1 MKGRTS
7 VVIAHRLST
16 IQRADKIAVLDEGRL
31 IEYGTHLELMALN
44 GLYARLYRLQ
54 FKLNE
59 ETPSE
64 AEVGQPDEAPVEQ
77 TVQRRRSFGLLGGFS
92 R

>member
-16 IQRADKIAVLDEGRL
+16 IQRADKIAVLDEGQL
-31 IEYGTHLELMALN
+31 IEYGTHPELMALN
-44 GLYARLYRLQ
+44 GLYARLYRMQ

-59 ETPSE
+59 ESQQEPEDTQSE
-64 AEVGQPDEAPVEQ
+64 EITES
-77 TVQRRRSFGLLGGFS
+77 TKKRRSFGLLGGITN
-92 R
+92 